1 MAVDANRAVKPNRK
15 LRKLLKKMP
24 AVPTA
29 DEIHD
34 FRTSSR
40 RIEATLQ
47 AFSLDSKNNCRRIL
61 KEISRLRKCACKVR
75 DMDVLTDYLS
85 TVSPDEKEKRC
96 FVRLL
101 EHLGAQ
107 RQKYV
112 KKFDSA
118 RRQYASELDKRLKRT
133 SRQMEKILASNG
145 KKNSDGNALSLDVT
159 ASALKLLTDLKEPA
173 RLGKTNLHP
182 YRLKVKQLRN
192 VLQMAENAD
201 QQGFV
206 KLLGEVKDAIGE
218 WHDWEELVAMAR
230 EVLDRGTNC
239 QLLHQLRRIADT
251 KYRNALALSEAMRKK
266 FLRMPERGN
275 KHTPQH
281 HMRGPEESVWLAT
294 AALVA

>member
-61 KEISRLRKCACKVR
+61 K
-75 DMDVLTDYLS
+75 
-85 TVSPDEKEKRC
+85 
-96 FVRLL
+96 
-101 EHLGAQ
+101 
-107 RQKYV
+107 
-112 KKFDSA
+112 
-118 RRQYASELDKRLKRT
+118 
-133 SRQMEKILASNG
+133 
-145 KKNSDGNALSLDVT
+145 
-159 ASALKLLTDLKEPA
+159 
-173 RLGKTNLHP
+173 
-182 YRLKVKQLRN
+182 VKQLRN
-192 VLQMAENAD
+192 ILQMAENSD
-201 QQGFV
+201 QQEFV

-266 FLRMPERGN
+266 FLRMPEGGN